1 MYEAF
6 GVHFLKTL
14 IGKALNLVWDEDAKL
29 STAAFDHE
37 IDLGPQS
44 LTT

>member
-1 MYEAF
+1 MHEAF

-29 STAAFDHE
+29 STAAFD
-37 IDLGPQS
+37 
-44 LTT
+44 LTRLIWDPNL